1 MLLLF
6 NRDDHDDDKTMIIV
20 DTADGDVD
28 KHDHDDYMTM
38 YLKIF
43 FHSILIMS
51 SSMKRIEPPRK
62 IA

>member
-1 MLLLF
+1 M
-6 NRDDHDDDKTMIIV
+6 TMIIV

-28 KHDHDDYMTM
+28 KHDHDDDMTM